1 MMQPTGS
8 GKGLEASISH
18 LGQSYQLTLDRLSAE
33 ASSSQGGIDAFFRL
47 AGSQNIEV
55 GKNLQVKVKLPTQA
69 NVVALPELAI
79 YGQNRI
85 YRIVEQRLEALNV
98 SRVGD
103 WTSPAGERLTLV
115 RSAQLRSGDNILI
128 TQLPN
133 AVTGLLVEMR

>member
-1 MMQPTGS
+1 M
-8 GKGLEASISH
+8 
-18 LGQSYQLTLDRLSAE
+18 
-33 ASSSQGGIDAFFRL
+33 
-47 AGSQNIEV
+47 

-79 YGQNRI
+79 YGQSRI

-103 WTSPAGERLTLV
+103 WTSPTGQRLTLV